1 MKKTSS
7 KPATDSDLP
16 VLLYSAYESPIG
28 TLHLYAREDRL
39 VRIDFR
45 APSKLERASIS
56 ASTKSPVLRR
66 TITQLKEYF
75 AGRRTDFDL
84 PLAMEGTPF
93 QMRVWRELRRIPF
106 GKTISYGE
114 QAKRVGAGKAYRA
127 VGTANG
133 RNPLPIVV
141 PCHRVIAGNGGLGGY
156 GGGLPVKTKLL
167 NLEASVKGS
176 FSGSAI

>member
-1 MKKTSS
+1 MSRSQTLEIM
-7 KPATDSDLP
+7 PLDYTIF
-16 VLLYSAYESPIG
+16 ESPIG
-28 TLHLYAREDRL
+28 TLHLFATTDKL

-45 APSKLERASIS
+45 APPKSVKKTVA
-56 ASTKSPVLRR
+56 ATTKNSVLRQ
-66 TITQLKEYF
+66 TTSQLKEYF
-75 AGRRTDFDL
+75 AGRRKDFDL
-84 PLAMEGTPF
+84 PLGLMGTPF
-93 QMRVWRELRRIPF
+93 QMRAWKELCRIPF

-156 GGGLPVKTKLL
+156 GGGLGVKTKLL
-167 NLEASVKGS
+167 ELEASVKGS
-176 FSGSAI
+176 AF